1 MKKLELNKSVFT
13 THEVAKAL
21 NVFTNT
27 VIYWMNNGKLNGYR
41 TPGGH
46 RRILK
51 EDLLKFIKENKL
63 ETCVSQSASRK
74 ILIVEDDIDAMNLY
88 SSILEKENYD
98 IKKSYS
104 GFAAGIA
111 IDFKPD
117 LVLLDIMLPDFD
129 GYKICNFIKKSAET
143 ASTKIMVISAICDTR
158 KIRKMFT
165 LGADE
170 YLVKPFSI
178 VELKQKIFT
187 LLHPSEN

>member
-1 MKKLELNKSVFT
+1 MKKIELAKTVYT

-46 RRILK
+46 RRILR
-51 EDLLKFIKENKL
+51 EDLMKFIRDNKL
-63 ETCVSQSASRK
+63 ETCVAQTTTQK

-88 SSILEKENYD
+88 SSILEKENFT

-104 GFAAGIA
+104 GFSAGVA

-117 LVLLDIMLPDFD
+117 LVILDIMLPDFD
-129 GYKICNFIKKSAET
+129 GYKICNFIRKSTET
-143 ASTKIMVISAICDTR
+143 SHTKIMVISAISDTR
-158 KIRKMFT
+158 KIKKMFS

-178 VELKQKIFT
+178 VELKNKIHK
-187 LLHPSEN
+187 LLHISEN